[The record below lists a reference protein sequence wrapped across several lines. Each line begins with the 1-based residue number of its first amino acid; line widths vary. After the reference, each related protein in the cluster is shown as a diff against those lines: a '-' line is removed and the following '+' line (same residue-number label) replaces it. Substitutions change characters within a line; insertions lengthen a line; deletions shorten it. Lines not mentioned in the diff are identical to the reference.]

1 MKLNNNIAVLQ
12 PQIPHYRT
20 EFFSILKKQFSILDL
35 YVYDS
40 VLKTRKLG
48 FQLDYT
54 NFHSIKNVNYK
65 GILLYNPFTLINKK
79 YDTLVL
85 MWHFAHITTWL
96 LLLTKFFH
104 RKKIILWGQGI
115 SVKRYLKEENEP
127 SLLLK
132 LMLTL
137 ADGAWVYMQKE
148 AKVWQNIFPQK
159 KIVALNNTLCGTE
172 EMLKYR
178 SMYNK
183 DDLKR
188 KYNIKE
194 DKILIF
200 CARFTNPYRRID
212 FLIEV
217 IEKLSKN
224 KFGYIIIGDGEH
236 KPDFSRYDNVYDFG
250 ALYDNEI
257 KKELF
262 EIADL
267 YFQPGWVGLSIVEA
281 MAYGKPICTF
291 IRTKNTL
298 QCVEY
303 SYIVDGENGMIF
315 NDMYDC
321 INKLEYITDNE
332 IIRMGNNARQL
343 VEEKLSIFD
352 MVKNATSIF

>member
-1 MKLNNNIAVLQ
+1 MLKNKITILQ
-12 PQIPHYRT
+12 PHIPHYRT

-54 NFHSIKNVNYK
+54 NFYYIKNVNYK

-115 SVKRYLKEENEP
+115 SVKRYMKEENEP
-127 SLLLK
+127 SILMQ

-148 AKVWQNIFPQK
+148 AKVWQKIFPQK
-159 KIVALNNTLCGTE
+159 KIVALNNTLSGTE

-200 CARFTNPYRRID
+200 CARFTNPYRRVD
-212 FLIEV
+212 LLVEV
-217 IEKLSKN
+217 IERLSKD

-236 KPDFSRYDNVYDFG
+236 KPDFSLYDNVYDFG

-262 EIADL
+262 FIADL

-281 MAYGKPICTF
+281 MAYGKPVCTF
-291 IRTKNTL
+291 RRSKETL

-303 SYIVDGENGMIF
+303 SYIANGVNGLIF
-315 NDMYDC
+315 KDIDDC
-321 INKLEYITDNE
+321 INTINSLSNVD
-332 IIRMGNNARQL
+332 IIRMGNKAKQL
-343 VEEKLSIFD
+343 VKEKLSICN
-352 MVKNATSIF
+352 MAASAISIL

>member
-1 MKLNNNIAVLQ
+1 MLKNKITILQ
-12 PQIPHYRT
+12 PHIPHYRT
-20 EFFSILKKQFSILDL
+20 EFFSILKKQFPILDL

-54 NFHSIKNVNYK
+54 NFHCIKNVNYK
-65 GILLYNPFTLINKK
+65 GILLYNPFTLINIK
-79 YDTLVL
+79 YDTLIL

-132 LMLTL
+132 LMLAL
-137 ADGAWVYMQKE
+137 ADGAWVYMPKE
-148 AKVWQNIFPQK
+148 AKVWQRIFPQK
-159 KIVALNNTLCGTE
+159 KMVALNNTLSGTE
-172 EMLKYR
+172 EMLKYC

-200 CARFTNPYRRID
+200 CARFTNPYRRVD
-212 FLIEV
+212 LLVEV
-217 IEKLSKN
+217 IERLSKD

-236 KPDFSRYDNVYDFG
+236 KPDFSLYDNVYDFG
-250 ALYDNEI
+250 ALYDNKI

-262 EIADL
+262 FIADL

-291 IRTKNTL
+291 KRSKDIL

-303 SYIVDGENGMIF
+303 SYIIDEVNGLIF
-315 NDMYDC
+315 NDIVDC
-321 INKLEYITDNE
+321 VNKINNIGSNE
-332 IIRMGNNARQL
+332 IKRMGNNAKLL
-343 VEEKLSIFD
+343 VKEKLSIYN
-352 MVKNATSIF
+352 MVTNATSIL